1 MAEERA
7 SYEFVDRRTGRGGA
21 AEAGAAAA
29 PPPSE
34 GTPPTEPGTT
44 PEGAPA
50 AATDV
55 RALLAM
61 TVGMLAEAA
70 WVKMGLRLDPISQ
83 KMERDLDQ
91 ARLAIDCLAALVERL
106 GPLEDERT
114 RRELTT
120 LLTDLRLN
128 FVRQQASG

>member
-1 MAEERA
+1 M
-7 SYEFVDRRTGRGGA
+7 
-21 AEAGAAAA
+21 
-29 PPPSE
+29 
-34 GTPPTEPGTT
+34 
-44 PEGAPA
+44 
-50 AATDV
+50 